1 MGSRRVLGVTHGERA
16 GLSTGAMALS
26 PPIRCELMS
35 ADIQLAAEYA
45 HQLPRLIGSDHD
57 LDQLASVIVV
67 DSRNQDIIAVALRVS
82 RGVVL
87 TDIRWI

>member
-45 HQLPRLIGSDHD
+45 HQFPRIIGSDHD
-57 LDQLASVIVV
+57 LDQLASVII

-82 RGVVL
+82 RDVVL
-87 TDIRWI
+87 TAIRWI